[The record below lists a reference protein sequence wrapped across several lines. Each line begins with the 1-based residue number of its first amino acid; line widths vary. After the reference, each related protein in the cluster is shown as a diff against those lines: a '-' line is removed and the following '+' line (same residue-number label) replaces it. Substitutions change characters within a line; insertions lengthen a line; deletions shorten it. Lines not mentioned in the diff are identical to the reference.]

1 MQVKESRDGDGWFD
15 IRDELSAPTVVYV
28 KWREGDCE
36 RGGQTKY
43 EPCII
48 RANTTTDGGR
58 TDGGRGENDFRG
70 NRSRGN
76 DSEGKQREIR
86 HLYHMVDSEKAAG
99 HAKEIDI

>member
-48 RANTTTDGGR
+48 RANTTTDGR
-58 TDGGRGENDFRG
+58 TDGGGENDFRG

-76 DSEGKQREIR
+76 DSEGKQRER
-86 HLYHMVDSEKAAG
+86 
-99 HAKEIDI
+99 

>member
-58 TDGGRGENDFRG
+58 TDGRGENDFRG
-70 NRSRGN
+70 NRSREMTRKE
-76 DSEGKQREIR
+76 SREREIR